1 MDRTNITFHHLP
13 ILKTAE
19 TVRGSGPFTIETAT
33 AELAM
38 LLFCEGRWSVAS
50 DSFCRVAEAEAM
62 FTLPPGTA
70 LRAEPQDSAAYLL
83 IVISGGFYCG
93 AQSDSGKPYSCSV
106 PLFLAKSPQLLQK
119 KLQTVVSDC
128 AKGNKLSAVGELMHF
143 FNLYSKLD
151 SQDDRHMM
159 VEQMLEYIH
168 THLSGHLS
176 IQEIAQ
182 YAGLSEPYCCNLF
195 KKEKETTIVHYI
207 NQLRVEKAKEYIRHG
222 AIPFKD
228 AAAMVGIQNYTYF
241 IRLFKQYT
249 GMSPSEY
256 RQQSQ

>member
-19 TVRGSGPFTIETAT
+19 TVRGSGPFTIETAA

-50 DSFCRVAEAEAM
+50 DSFCRVAEAAAM
-62 FTLPPGTA
+62 FL
-70 LRAEPQDSAAYLL
+70 
-83 IVISGGFYCG
+83 
-93 AQSDSGKPYSCSV
+93 
-106 PLFLAKSPQLLQK
+106 
-119 KLQTVVSDC
+119 
-128 AKGNKLSAVGELMHF
+128 

-256 RQQSQ
+256 R